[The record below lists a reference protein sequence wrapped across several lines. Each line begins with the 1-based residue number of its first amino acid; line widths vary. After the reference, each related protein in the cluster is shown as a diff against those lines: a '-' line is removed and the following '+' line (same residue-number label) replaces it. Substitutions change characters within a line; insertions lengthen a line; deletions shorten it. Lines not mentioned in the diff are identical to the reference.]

1 MDRIKKE
8 IKELS
13 LLFDISL
20 IISKSKNIQDFL
32 HPILQQI
39 AENLGLERGTITILN
54 RSNSEIY
61 IEEAFSMTEAE
72 KARGKY
78 KIGEG
83 IIGKVVETGEP
94 VVLSRISQDER
105 FLNRT
110 RARNNVIT
118 SGFAFICIP
127 IKLEKEVLGT
137 LSVDKP
143 AMENDN
149 YDNDIRLLSIIG
161 IMLAQAI
168 KARQEESEE
177 MTRLQEENVWLHDQL
192 KAQFKPDN
200 IIGNSNLMQDAFS
213 LIEKVANTDTT
224 VLIRGES
231 GVGKEL
237 FANAIH
243 YNSTRAD
250 NNFIKVNCSALPE
263 NLIESELFG
272 HEKGAF
278 TGADKLRKGRFELA
292 DGGTI
297 FLDEIGDLPL
307 ITQVKILRI
316 LQEKEFER
324 LGGSQTIKVDVRII
338 AATNRNLEKSIEQ
351 GTFRDDLFYRLN
363 VFPIYVPAL
372 KERKSDITLL
382 ADHFI
387 AKFNKKNKT
396 SIKRIATSA
405 IDMLM
410 SYHWPGNVRELEN
423 CIERACILCNGDV
436 IYGYHLPPTLQTPDE
451 NSPRKGPLKSI
462 LNKMEKE
469 LIQDTLK
476 MTRGNISQA
485 AENLGI
491 TDRMMGIRLS
501 KYNIDAK
508 RYKNQK

>member
-20 IISKSKNIQDFL
+20 IISKSKNIKDFL
-32 HPILQQI
+32 LPILQQI

-54 RSNSEIY
+54 RNSSEIY
-61 IEEAFSMTEAE
+61 IEEAYSMTDIE

-83 IIGKVVETGEP
+83 IIGKVVETGQS
-94 VVLSRISQDER
+94 VVLSRISQDRR

-110 RARNNVIT
+110 QARNNINT
-118 SGFAFICIP
+118 HDFSFICVP
-127 IKLEKEVLGT
+127 IKLEKEILGT

-143 AMENDN
+143 ARDHDN

-161 IMLAQAI
+161 TMLAQAV

-177 MTRLQEENVWLHDQL
+177 LARLQEENLRLQDELRAKFQP
-192 KAQFKPDN
+192 AN
-200 IIGNSNLMQDAFS
+200 IIGSSNLMQDAFQ
-213 LIEKVANTDTT
+213 LISKVANTDTT

-243 YNSTRAD
+243 YNSPRA
-250 NNFIKVNCSALPE
+250 NKSFIKVNCSALPE
-263 NLIESELFG
+263 SLIESELFG

-278 TGADKLRKGRFELA
+278 TGAEKMRKGRFELA
-292 DGGTI
+292 DRGTL

-307 ITQVKILRI
+307 ATQVKILRI
-316 LQEKEFER
+316 LQEKELER
-324 LGGSQTIKVDVRII
+324 LGGSETFKVDVRII
-338 AATNRNLEKSIEQ
+338 TATNRELEDLIDQ
-351 GTFRDDLFYRLN
+351 GKFRDDLFYRLN
-363 VFPIYVPAL
+363 VFPIYVPSL
-372 KERKSDITLL
+372 KERKSDITLM

-387 AKFNKKNKT
+387 AKFNQKNNT
-396 SIKRIATSA
+396 RIKRIATSA

-423 CIERACILCNGDV
+423 CIERACILCNEDV

-451 NSPRKGPLKSI
+451 NAPRKGPLKSI

-476 MTRGNISQA
+476 MTSGNISQA
-485 AENLGI
+485 AEYLGI
-491 TDRMMGIRLS
+491 TERMMGIRLS
-501 KYNIDAK
+501 KYQIDAK
-508 RYKNQK
+508 RFKNLK